1 MSSSFLPVV
10 SPNPSP
16 AQILVVDDL
25 EVNRT
30 ILVRRL
36 QREGHQVITA
46 ENGQQALQLLEQK
59 TIDLILLDVMMPE
72 MGGYDVLLRL
82 KQSDRLSH
90 IPVVVISALTDFES
104 VVRCIE
110 LGAEDYLLKPFNP
123 TILWARINACLEKKR
138 LRDQE
143 RAYIRQLQVEQAKAD
158 QLLLHILPRPIAH
171 QLKESQYTIAESFAD
186 VTVLFADIV
195 GFTALA
201 AERSPMQVVQFL
213 NQIFCTFDHLAL
225 KHGVE
230 KIKTIGDAYMAVSG
244 MPTERPDHAIAMA
257 EMALEMQRAM
267 QAINQATGETF
278 QLRIG
283 MHCGPVVAGV
293 IGSHKF
299 SYDLWGDTVNL
310 ASRMES
316 QGLENRI
323 QVTETLYERLRD
335 RCHLESRGL
344 LPIKGKGLMNTY
356 WLLEDQATRSP
367 SPMEQAEAALLRTVI
382 TETQLQSRV
391 RQPDPCVT
399 KYQTEPT
406 PKLKTES
413 QTESQTNLKTTRL
426 TLR

>member
-1 MSSSFLPVV
+1 MVLSPTPVV
-10 SPNPSP
+10 PPSSSP

-25 EVNRT
+25 ELNRT

-36 QREGHQVITA
+36 EREGHQVITA
-46 ENGQQALQLLEQK
+46 ENGQQALQILEQQ

-82 KQSDRLSH
+82 KQSDRLRH
-90 IPVVVISALTDFES
+90 IPVVIVSALTDFEN

-143 RAYIRQLQVEQAKAD
+143 QAYLRQLQREQAKAD

-201 AERSPMQVVQFL
+201 AERSPMQVVQML
-213 NQIFCTFDHLAL
+213 NQIFCAFDHLAL

-244 MPTERPDHAIAMA
+244 MPIERPDHTIAIA
-257 EMALEMQRAM
+257 EMALDMQRAI
-267 QAINQATGETF
+267 QEINQATGETF

-283 MHCGPVVAGV
+283 MHCGAVVAGV
-293 IGSHKF
+293 IGSYKF

-323 QVTETLYERLRD
+323 QVTESLYERLRD
-335 RCHLESRGL
+335 RFHLEPRGM

-356 WLLEDQATRSP
+356 WLIDDRTDRSP
-367 SPMEQAEAALLRTVI
+367 SRVEQAETKLLRTVI
-382 TETQLQSRV
+382 AETQCQ
-391 RQPDPCVT
+391 
-399 KYQTEPT
+399 
-406 PKLKTES
+406 KLMG
-413 QTESQTNLKTTRL
+413 
-426 TLR
+426 